1 MFMSYILF
9 KKKKNVLNVQ
19 KSIRKSA
26 DVSVHMVRKR

>member
-9 KKKKNVLNVQ
+9 EKKNVLNVQ